1 MKIYSFLQILRVVFL
16 ESSEVLFHIQDLYIR
31 GKNNRFMINW
41 NLLEMNNMKDAILS
55 KLCDRL
61 FHRPHHQVFHHLQ
74 CSFCKR
80 SPDTLDAI
88 VFTAS
93 GSEDKLCQYT
103 FDNIEFIIITIGI
116 NNNKKSSRKV
126 HKPICCKQYT
136 ITYFKYFTAHCYV
149 IKEVFYPGSCQ
160 PDRGNSHI

>member
-1 MKIYSFLQILRVVFL
+1 MMQYLVNCVIDSFT
-16 ESSEVLFHIQDLYIR
+16 
-31 GKNNRFMINW
+31 G
-41 NLLEMNNMKDAILS
+41 
-55 KLCDRL
+55 
-61 FHRPHHQVFHHLQ
+61 PHHQVFHHLQ

-103 FDNIEFIIITIGI
+103 FDNIEFIIIAIGI

-136 ITYFKYFTAHCYV
+136 ITYFKYFTAPCYV

-160 PDRGNSHI
+160 PDRGNSHIWTPKMCWVICHFKLS